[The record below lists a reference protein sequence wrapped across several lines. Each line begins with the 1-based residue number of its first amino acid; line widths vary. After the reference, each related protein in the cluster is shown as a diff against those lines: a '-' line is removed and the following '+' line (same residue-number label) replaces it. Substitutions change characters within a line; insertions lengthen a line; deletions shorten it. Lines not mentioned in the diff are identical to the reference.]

1 MKIGIA
7 FDLKPKSPLP
17 AGAPDDLH
25 EEFDSPA
32 TVEAIAAAIRRFGH
46 TPIELGN
53 GRNLIQKLLSDP
65 PDLVFNIAEGAGTS
79 RNREARV
86 PAVCEMLGIPHTGSD
101 VLTLAVCLDKDM
113 CRRVVQDADVR
124 VPRGILIKLPDDA
137 YDGDYAEFP
146 GLVAETGLSLPL
158 IAKPV
163 WEGSS
168 KGIRSKCLI
177 DRIEDIGPVVV
188 SLWNDYKQGVLLEEF
203 ITGDEVTV
211 GVVGNEPPEV
221 LGCMRVLP
229 KQPTDRFVYS
239 LEVKRDWEARVT
251 YESPARLTRET
262 LEAVESAA
270 LAAYEALGCLDV
282 ARIDFRV
289 RDGVPYFL
297 EANPLPGL
305 NPDTGDLLLIAKAM
319 GVTHAEL
326 IGRIVNEAKL
336 RYGMGG

>member
-7 FDLKPKSPLP
+7 FDLKPKTPLP

-32 TVEAIAAAIRRFGH
+32 TVEAIAAALRRMGH
-46 TPIELGN
+46 VPVELGN
-53 GRNLIQKLLSDP
+53 GRGLIQKLMTDP

-86 PAVCEMLGIPHTGSD
+86 PAVCEMLGVPHTGSD

-124 VPRGILIKLPDDA
+124 VPKGIVLTRPTDC

-146 GLVAETGLSLPL
+146 GVVTETQLQLPL

-168 KGIRSKCLI
+168 KGIRSKSLI
-177 DRIEDIGPVVV
+177 DRLEDVGPTVV
-188 SLWNDYKQGVLLEEF
+188 SLWSDYKQGVLLEEF
-203 ITGDEVTV
+203 IAGDEVTV
-211 GVVGNEPPEV
+211 GVVGNDPPQV

-229 KQPTDRFVYS
+229 KQPNERFIYS

-251 YESPARLTRET
+251 YECPVKLPPTTIES
-262 LEAVESAA
+262 LEQSA
-270 LAAYEALGCLDV
+270 LAAYEVLGCRDV

-289 RDGVPYFL
+289 RHGVPYFL
-297 EANPLPGL
+297 EVNPLPGL
-305 NPDTGDLLLIAKAM
+305 NPDTGDLVLIAKAM

-326 IGRIVNEAKL
+326 IATIVNEAKA
-336 RYGMGG
+336 RFGIG